1 MIFNDSAVTKHYK
14 TAKIVIK
21 EYLLI
26 AGCALTLI
34 I

>member
-1 MIFNDSAVTKHYK
+1 MIFNYTAVTKHY
-14 TAKIVIK
+14 TTVKIAME

-26 AGCALTLI
+26 AGCAITFI